1 MNELKAIFE
10 ELGFAMKDV
19 RLPEGA
25 IVYSLA
31 RTYSLV
37 TRKLAK
43 VYKRF
48 GLSVASFNL
57 LVLLQRGKDVLFALL
72 FGDASTNTNLARVQ
86 QELLTIAVP
95 RAKAGALD
103 FMRASTELAAAGT
116 WQDPDSVSSDERA
129 DNVLMEVQ
137 YGEIESELVGQ
148 GIVLALSLINNL
160 EVNEQVLYARM
171 INIEDTTLIV

>member
-1 MNELKAIFE
+1 MSEPKAIFE

-19 RLPEGA
+19 QLPEGA

-57 LVLLQRGKDVLFALL
+57 VIKSYL
-72 FGDASTNTNLARVQ
+72 SAR
-86 QELLTIAVP
+86 L
-95 RAKAGALD
+95 R
-103 FMRASTELAAAGT
+103 S
-116 WQDPDSVSSDERA
+116 
-129 DNVLMEVQ
+129 
-137 YGEIESELVGQ
+137 GETS
-148 GIVLALSLINNL
+148 
-160 EVNEQVLYARM
+160 
-171 INIEDTTLIV
+171 

>member
-1 MNELKAIFE
+1 MDEPKAIFE

-19 RLPEGA
+19 KLPEGA

-57 LVLLQRGKDVLFALL
+57 LVLLQRGKDPESFTQYAIGERLVVSPSDMTGLIDRLEKKGLVPRLPGKDRRSNLIQLTAKGSKLVDEVWPSHVEEIKRLAEAF
-72 FGDASTNTNLARVQ
+72 TQHETQVLARAMSKVRQ
-86 QELLTIAVP
+86 LVAV
-95 RAKAGALD
+95 
-103 FMRASTELAAAGT
+103 
-116 WQDPDSVSSDERA
+116 
-129 DNVLMEVQ
+129 
-137 YGEIESELVGQ
+137 
-148 GIVLALSLINNL
+148 
-160 EVNEQVLYARM
+160 
-171 INIEDTTLIV
+171 